1 MVSPFILKDVFTEQE
16 ANNRGVLLQVLEDEY
31 KGVRKMGIGL
41 LERYMEELGR
51 EEVKRIVLDMIN
63 DENDEVRREA
73 LGGMVRIGEVYEV
86 SRQEMEMVFS
96 PLRERERVL
105 RHVCYKVLEIM
116 EVCYQESGREEGKSK
131 DKGEEKKKEQKMEVE
146 KEGKQKQVGSE
157 SDGEESQNSGQINE
171 EE

>member
-1 MVSPFILKDVFTEQE
+1 M
-16 ANNRGVLLQVLEDEY
+16 LEDEY
-31 KGVRKMGIGL
+31 KVVRKMGIGL

-131 DKGEEKKKEQKMEVE
+131 DKDKGEEKKKEVEMEEE

-157 SDGEESQNSGQINE
+157 SEGEGSPNSGQINE